1 MFKIIKKIIPMPIK
15 KKIYN
20 LYEKAKYIP
29 AYRKS
34 IIEISKRRGLPIRM
48 AIFMIQ
54 SENWNSFKTIYSL
67 CEKNDDIQIKVYVF
81 PKINYDGKL
90 YLEDYKG
97 ICDFFSVN
105 NIDYVE
111 AYDEETG
118 AWIDSGEIEA
128 DYLFYDEPYGTY
140 TDEFSIENMFRRAK
154 ICYMPYGYSLS
165 RSKTLYEIACPFSF
179 FRLLYVYF
187 PNDPARAEYAHKLF
201 HRENRK
207 FHHVTSLIFPRLDA
221 VKMASEEYSL
231 LDKTDYTVLWIPR
244 FAMKNVQYNDPCGET
259 SFFDFKDKI
268 LEAQNDNEINWI
280 IRPHPQA
287 FRNYVHFGVMSEN
300 EIQEYRNRIEN
311 ADNAVLDE
319 HSNYLEAFAKSNVLL
334 ADFSS
339 LIVEYIAT
347 GKPIVY
353 CGNPKAIPIDE
364 FKRCLYIV
372 SNWEEA
378 LSKIKDIKAGNDS
391 LKEYRLKVASKLLA
405 EGNASEK
412 ILKYIVSD
420 YMSTRQGDQL

>member
-1 MFKIIKKIIPMPIK
+1 MIRIVKKIVPKSIKKQ
-15 KKIYN
+15 IYN
-20 LYEKAKYIP
+20 LYEKIKYMP
-29 AYRKS
+29 AYKKS
-34 IIEISKRRGLPIRM
+34 IIEISKRSGFPIRI

-54 SENWNSFKTIYSL
+54 SENWNSFKTIYSI
-67 CEKNDDIQIKVYVF
+67 CEKNKDILVKVYVF

-90 YLEDYKG
+90 YLADYRG
-97 ICDFFSVN
+97 ICNFFSSN

-111 AYDEETG
+111 AYDEKTG
-118 AWIDSGEIEA
+118 AWIDSEKIEA

-140 TDEFSIENMFRRAK
+140 TDEFSIQNMFRKAK

-187 PNDPARAEYAHKLF
+187 PNDPARSEYAKKLF
-201 HRENRK
+201 NKENRK
-207 FHHVTSLIFPRLDA
+207 LHHVTSLIFPRLDA
-221 VKMASEEYSL
+221 VKKASEDSKMSNE
-231 LDKTDYTVLWIPR
+231 TNYTVLWIPR

-259 SFFDFKDKI
+259 SFFEFKDKI
-268 LEAQNDNEINWI
+268 LDRQYDNSINWI

-287 FRNYVHFGVMSEN
+287 FRNYLHFGVMSEN
-300 EIQEYRNRIEN
+300 DIQEYRNRIEVSSN
-311 ADNAVLDE
+311 VVLDE
-319 HSNYLEAFAKSNVLL
+319 HSNYLEAFDKSDVLL

-353 CGNPKAIPIDE
+353 CGNPRAVPIEE
-364 FKRCLYIV
+364 FKKCMYIV
-372 SNWEEA
+372 SNWDEA
-378 LSKIKDIKAGNDS
+378 FSKIKDIKAGNDS
-391 LKEYRLKVASKLLA
+391 LKDYRLKVASKLLS

-412 ILKYIVSD
+412 ILNFIVSD
-420 YMSTRQGDQL
+420 YTNTRNGDEL